1 MRNLEYSAELS
12 LREPSWDPFV
22 ISMKGLTSPGEGS
35 ITIEVPRHLTVTD
48 NAVVVNMAVGDMRNE
63 DTPKQILLRIFGLR
77 RNEGSVLTKYDK
89 NNESWLLG
97 QRVAILNGKVAFM
110 RIPASTR
117 GKVVAI
123 SADLMRSCSPMAKMF
138 KEKIVPYLCCTGY
151 CVTVEN
157 TDMWTFKSPLTEGVE
172 VANTIALDHLNEL

>member
-1 MRNLEYSAELS
+1 MRNLEYSAES
-12 LREPSWDPFV
+12 ALRGAWDPFV
-22 ISMKGLTSPGEGS
+22 ISMKGITSPGEGS
-35 ITIEVPRHLTVTD
+35 ITIEVPRHLTFTNYV
-48 NAVVVNMAVGDMRNE
+48 VVVNVAVGDMRSE
-63 DTPKQILLRIFGLR
+63 GTPKQILLRMFGLR

-97 QRVAILNGKVAFM
+97 QKVAILNGKVAFM
-110 RIPASTR
+110 LIPTSTST
-117 GKVVAI
+117 KVVAV
-123 SADLMRSCSPMAKMF
+123 SADLMRSCSPMAKLY

-151 CVTVEN
+151 SVVVEN